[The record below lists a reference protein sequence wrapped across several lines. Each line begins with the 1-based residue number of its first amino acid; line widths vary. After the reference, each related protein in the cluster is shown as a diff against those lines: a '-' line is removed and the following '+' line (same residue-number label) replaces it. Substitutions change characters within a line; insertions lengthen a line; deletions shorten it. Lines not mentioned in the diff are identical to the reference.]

1 MSAENSENFR
11 SNRFFGAHKRD
22 LGALKDNNSRHFFRQ
37 YKKINGGM
45 TYVKKR

>member
-11 SNRFFGAHKRD
+11 SNLFFKVHKGD

-37 YKKINGGM
+37 YKK
-45 TYVKKR
+45 